1 MLETLGKRI
10 ERLIYLGLIILL
22 ACAAE
27 VYISTT
33 VYYIRTSNPVGFSTL
48 ADAIEKDLPKL
59 KDLFIDSARPA
70 VTLDTSVDERIQET
84 RRKLGLPPAVKKV
97 IDTHKAETYQSA
109 MNALVTVASAQTGME
124 RAVLMNFV
132 DLSKS
137 PTEIM
142 EVIRSKQQELEKRAI
157 VVWGIQSPVAL
168 PIVYGSAQYQ
178 IPNWV
183 LSYLLM
189 IAVIPLTIGWLG
201 SLYFTRQ
208 RELFLIRN
216 ISDYK
221 LSFPHILNILPM
233 LATSLPI
240 FQKQPLS
247 QKRRH
252 RVLSNAKI
260 NCALLR
266 TLILVALSVPML
278 FSALYSMGAQ
288 LIASNNDGVIWLI
301 LIALTG
307 IVMLSQIALL
317 IFQEWAILW
326 GKSFSA

>member
-97 IDTHKAETYQSA
+97 IDSRKAETYQSA
-109 MNALVTVASAQTGME
+109 MNGLVTVASAQTGME

-168 PIVYGSAQYQ
+168 PIVYGSAHYQ

-266 TLILVALSVPML
+266 TLILVSLSVPML

-288 LIASNNDGVIWLI
+288 LIASNNDGIIWLI
-301 LIALTG
+301 LIVLTG